1 MLDDERVRSD
11 VFVPLMSLSQ
21 GHCAAA
27 WEVEGHWITAAPR
40 PFHVIRANLAP
51 DWRSFNKEG
60 HQVENNLSLCI
71 NAGLTGIE

>member
-11 VFVPLMSLSQ
+11 VFVPLMSLSEVR
-21 GHCAAA
+21 CAAA
-27 WEVEGHWITAAPR
+27 WELEGHWITATPR
-40 PFHVIRANLAP
+40 PFRVIIANFAP

-60 HQVENNLSLCI
+60 HQVENNLAVCI